1 MGIQFRYVWET
12 LQGFGC
18 CGSTTRGGIFEATAT
33 FEGWDG
39 ILSRRTFWVVYLDE
53 KRHRKLKE
61 VVYFWNTNG
70 LGCFFGIKVWFKRC
84 WHISCDKRLSNSC
97 ECGWKEQ
104 PLLLKGTKDS
114 RSQRFL
120 FPDVT
125 EGMIWLIIA
134 SPWICLVG
142 DILLSALYHG
152 SHHHFSP
159 PFLSKKFFGSLSSK
173 HRRVANR
180 RLFLYDWPM
189 EEGLWNARPL
199 SSLRPLADG
208 WENSEQLEVGLGG
221 YKVGP

>member
-1 MGIQFRYVWET
+1 MGIIQ
-12 LQGFGC
+12 
-18 CGSTTRGGIFEATAT
+18 I
-33 FEGWDG
+33 
-39 ILSRRTFWVVYLDE
+39 SRRIFWLVFFWMK

-104 PLLLKGTKDS
+104 PLLLKRTKDS

-120 FPDVT
+120 FPEVT
-125 EGMIWLIIA
+125 ESMIWLIIA

-142 DILLSALYHG
+142 AILLYTFMVVIAI
-152 SHHHFSP
+152 FTTI
-159 PFLSKKFFGSLSSK
+159 SKKMFGSLFFSK

>member
-1 MGIQFRYVWET
+1 M
-12 LQGFGC
+12 
-18 CGSTTRGGIFEATAT
+18 
-33 FEGWDG
+33 
-39 ILSRRTFWVVYLDE
+39 
-53 KRHRKLKE
+53 
-61 VVYFWNTNG
+61 
-70 LGCFFGIKVWFKRC
+70 
-84 WHISCDKRLSNSC
+84 
-97 ECGWKEQ
+97 
-104 PLLLKGTKDS
+104 KGTKDS

-125 EGMIWLIIA
+125 ESMIRLIIA

-142 DILLSALYHG
+142 DILLYALYHG

-159 PFLSKKFFGSLSSK
+159 PFLSKKFFWSLSSK

-208 WENSEQLEVGLGG
+208 WESSEQSEVGLGS
-221 YKVGP
+221 YKVGQKNSTSRVNNNSVYPYMTIYRGYNSITSRGPSCIVLEVPKCQIVGVISGQNYSDLFPPQKWVVKRIREVSHKSP